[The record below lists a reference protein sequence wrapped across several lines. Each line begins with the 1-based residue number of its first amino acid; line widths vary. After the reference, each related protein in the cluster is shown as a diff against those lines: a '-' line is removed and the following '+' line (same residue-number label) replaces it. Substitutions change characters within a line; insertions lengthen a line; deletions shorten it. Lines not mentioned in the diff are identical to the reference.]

1 MSEIWKSD
9 KYQADILS
17 LVNRTIIEYDM
28 KSANT
33 SLAKEFNLLPEDK
46 ILELES
52 LGKKARVVA
61 VGKIKQS
68 DESYHEKEKAAFIEA
83 RRLFFEENQIE
94 DNEVISIKR
103 DAIFIT
109 RYASTTKVGKYIEF
123 RPKNEYTSFVYM
135 KPLEIYYSTKGL
147 DIKGISDDIYNKYHK
162 EYFGDF
168 LFTAIRM
175 LNNCEKDQVLKYIR
189 RFFDDYK
196 WRKLESGYYREFN
209 NMSQFRYLTGEVAMD
224 EFMEDLLQVDI
235 SHNFKLII
243 QFLQTIM

>member
-1 MSEIWKSD
+1 MSEIWEND

-28 KSANT
+28 RSANT
-33 SLAKEFNLLPEDK
+33 SLAREFNLLPEDK
-46 ILELES
+46 ISEIES
-52 LGKKARVVA
+52 LGKKARVIA
-61 VGKIKQS
+61 VGKIKRL
-68 DESYHEKEKAAFIEA
+68 DESYHEKEKSAFMEA
-83 RRLFFEENQIE
+83 RRLFFEKNEIE
-94 DNEVISIKR
+94 DDEVISIKR
-103 DAIFIT
+103 DAIFLT
-109 RYASTTKVGKYIEF
+109 RYATITKVGKYIEF

-135 KPLEIYYSTKGL
+135 KPLEIYYSPTGL
-147 DIKGISDDIYNKYHK
+147 DIKGISDEVYDKYHK

-175 LNNCEKDQVLKYIR
+175 LNNCDKDQVLKYIR

-209 NMSQFRYLTGEVAMD
+209 NMSQFRYLSGEVAMD
-224 EFMEDLLQVDI
+224 EFMEDISQVDI

-243 QFLQTIM
+243 KFLQTIM